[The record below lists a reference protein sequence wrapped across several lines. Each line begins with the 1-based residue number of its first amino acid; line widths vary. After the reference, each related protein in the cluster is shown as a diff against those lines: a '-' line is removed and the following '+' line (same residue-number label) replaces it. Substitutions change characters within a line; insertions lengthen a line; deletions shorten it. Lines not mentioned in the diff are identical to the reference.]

1 MLIFK
6 KKDDI
11 LCSKLSDIL
20 IKSLDYLNMY
30 KMCCQDTVKIDDFED
45 QCIIFNLS
53 KCVKLDPLYPIGLIR
68 GSQSSYIGSLMFK
81 TVPESVH
88 DSHMFISCSLDE
100 HVNDNDNDHLEISN
114 PPSTALFASA
124 EE

>member
-1 MLIFK
+1 MLILK

-53 KCVKLDPLYPIGLIR
+53 KCVKLDPSDEMIENGLKLMYRSHIEMKTAF
-68 GSQSSYIGSLMFK
+68 SQQSFFRFNN
-81 TVPESVH
+81 E
-88 DSHMFISCSLDE
+88 
-100 HVNDNDNDHLEISN
+100 
-114 PPSTALFASA
+114 LFTQINNKI
-124 EE
+124 